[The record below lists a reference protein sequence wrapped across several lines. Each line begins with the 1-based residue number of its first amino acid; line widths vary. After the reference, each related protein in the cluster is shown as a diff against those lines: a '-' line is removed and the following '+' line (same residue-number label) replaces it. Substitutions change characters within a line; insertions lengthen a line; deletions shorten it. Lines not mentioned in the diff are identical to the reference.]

1 MNANISIRPITK
13 IQQQNNFIIA
23 GKFANAADSQMPGN
37 IPTLVK
43 QAADIATDVE
53 KGCPL
58 NESTTEKINS
68 VTELRKKKLNTRP
81 TIFIGTATPLILT
94 LVIIRG

>member
-1 MNANISIRPITK
+1 MRPVIK
-13 IQQQNNFIIA
+13 MKQQNNFIIS
-23 GKFANAADSQMPGN
+23 GKVANSVDSQIPGSVP
-37 IPTLVK
+37 IFAK

-53 KGCPL
+53 KDCPL
-58 NESTTEKINS
+58 NERITENINK

-81 TIFIGTATPLILT
+81 TIFIGTAMPLTFI